1 MALFVH
7 LTPRAN
13 LARVQRSGVH
23 TSPGQGEVR
32 GVFCFPMLPS
42 YAVTHQWLRALEP
55 HHEPQGMV
63 AVDMRLPDDEPVT
76 VGHFDDR
83 DARRVTALEAVHVVR
98 SLEDPGGWEVVVPRP
113 VLRYEVQRIR
123 EVGRAGARP
132 LIPEPYAHTVP
143 AGRPASFSPF
153 RFEPPTDVS
162 GVSGVT
168 DVSGVFADLG
178 WAIPE
183 QVRGD

>member
-7 LTPRAN
+7 LTSRAN
-13 LARVQRSGVH
+13 IARVQRSGVH
-23 TSPGQGEVR
+23 TSPGQGDVR

-63 AVDMRLPDDEPVT
+63 AVDIRLLDDEPVT

-98 SLEDPGGWEVVVPRP
+98 SLEDSGGWEVVLPRP

-123 EVGRAGARP
+123 EVDRARARP
-132 LIPEPYAHTVP
+132 LIPEPCSHTV
-143 AGRPASFSPF
+143 AVGRSASFSPF
-153 RFEPPTDVS
+153 RIEPPAD
-162 GVSGVT
+162 VT

>member
-1 MALFVH
+1 MAFFVH

-13 LARVQRSGVH
+13 IALVQRSGVR
-23 TSPGQGEVR
+23 TSPGQGNVR

-42 YAVTHQWLRALEP
+42 YAVTHQWLHALEP

-63 AVDMRLPDDEPVT
+63 AVDVRIPDDEPVT

-83 DARRVTALEAVHVVR
+83 DARRVTALEAVRVVR
-98 SLEDPGGWEVVVPRP
+98 SLKDPGGWEVVVPRP
-113 VLRYEVQRIR
+113 VLRREVERIR

-132 LIPEPYAHTVP
+132 LVPEPCAHTVP
-143 AGRPASFSPF
+143 TGPPDLFLPPF
-153 RFEPPTDVS
+153 PTEPPVSVPDV
-162 GVSGVT
+162 
-168 DVSGVFADLG
+168 FLHFQ